1 MQQPLE
7 RTRAGRY
14 VALRL
19 LRLVRTAMAER
30 QARPL
35 RTSGWQW
42 AVVKRRPAVARL
54 ASRARMAQPPGPART
69 EDWERRRAAA
79 PTVRQPTELVRQ
91 VELPRALTRSLQE
104 WPQLAALT
112 RQLALA
118 KLAVSAERVA
128 DRVSPV
134 PDCSL
139 AAEEQRMA
147 RVRLGLLDLA
157 EPSGHSQQAG
167 PAREPLERLSPGV
180 STQVADSASP
190 ARPMPPAEPAPR
202 ASPPRPPGAAPA

>member
-1 MQQPLE
+1 
-7 RTRAGRY
+7 
-14 VALRL
+14 
-19 LRLVRTAMAER
+19 MAER

-69 EDWERRRAAA
+69 EDWERRRAPA

-157 EPSGHSQQAG
+157 EPFGHSQQASS
-167 PAREPLERLSPGV
+167 AREPLERLSPGV
-180 STQVADSASP
+180 SSLVLDSVSSQP